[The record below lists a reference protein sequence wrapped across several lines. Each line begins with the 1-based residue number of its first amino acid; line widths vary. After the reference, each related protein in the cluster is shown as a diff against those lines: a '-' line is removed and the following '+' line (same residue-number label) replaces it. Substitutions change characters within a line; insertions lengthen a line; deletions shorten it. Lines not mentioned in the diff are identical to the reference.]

1 MPQSFM
7 GGRVPSMSHVGG
19 SNINSFWNSYGS
31 GVAEMVGLLKTNL
44 YQLGKHGWSMSIHL
58 IV

>member
-44 YQLGKHGWSMSIHL
+44 YQLGKHG
-58 IV
+58 V